1 MWDAFNGNDG
11 DFVVKGVFLMARI
24 DHPEVLKAQVL
35 NGDMHGTA
43 PAGSIRVF
51 EFETVAFAFYHHKQ
65 IQLSAGMCCPEV
77 GIAGF
82 ERSNDMFEGEALP
95 RCA

>member
-1 MWDAFNGNDG
+1 MWNAFKGNDR
-11 DFVVKGVFLMARI
+11 DLVVKGVFLMARI

-43 PAGSIRVF
+43 PTGGIRVC
-51 EFETVAFAFYHHKQ
+51 EFKTVAFTFYHHKQ

-82 ERSNDMFEGEALP
+82 ERSNDMLKGKALP